1 MTAQHKPVLL
11 DETLDWL
18 VPHAGGT
25 YVDCTLGGAGHSR
38 FIKQAAG
45 VDGCLVGIDR
55 DDYALQR
62 AEQVLAEVPGRHR
75 LLKGNFGELEELL
88 AEIDVTSVDGVL
100 MDLGVSSFQLDTA
113 ERGFSFQQ
121 DGPLD
126 MRMDS
131 AQALTA
137 EQLVNELPEKELTR
151 LIGLLGE
158 EQSCRRIAR
167 AIGREREVA
176 RIETTAR
183 LAAIVERA
191 KGGRKGKRAH
201 PATKTFQAI
210 RMRVNGEL
218 DAVESGVEA
227 AIRLLKPGGR
237 LVVISFHSLE
247 DRLVKQI
254 MARHAGRWVSLQQ
267 GGDRW
272 EGEMPP
278 LRKLTRKPVTAGEQE
293 SVENR
298 RARSAK
304 LRAVERVLEPVRR

>member
-1 MTAQHKPVLL
+1 MAGQHKPVLL
-11 DETLDWL
+11 AETLEWL
-18 VPHAGGT
+18 MPRNGGI

-38 FIKQAAG
+38 VIKEAAG
-45 VDGCLVGIDR
+45 ADGCLVGIDR
-55 DDYALQR
+55 DAYALER
-62 AEQVLAEVPGRHR
+62 AAAVLAEVPGKHT
-75 LLKGNFGELEELL
+75 LLKGNFGDLAELL
-88 AEIDVTSVDGVL
+88 EASGVTAVDGIL
-100 MDLGVSSFQLDTA
+100 MDLGVSSFQLDMA

-131 AQALTA
+131 AQVLTA
-137 EQLVNELPEKELTR
+137 ATLVNEMEESDLTR

-158 EQSCRRIAR
+158 ESSCRRIAR
-167 AIGREREVA
+167 AIGREREIA
-176 RIETTAR
+176 PIETTAR
-183 LAAIVERA
+183 LAEIVGRA
-191 KGGRKGKRAH
+191 KGGRKGSRVH
-201 PATKTFQAI
+201 PATKTFQAL

-218 DAVESGVEA
+218 DAIERGIEA

-272 EGEMPP
+272 EGELPP
-278 LRKLTRKPVTAGEQE
+278 LRRLTRKPVSAGESE
-293 SVENR
+293 SLENR

>member
-1 MTAQHKPVLL
+1 MSVQHKPVLL
-11 DETLDWL
+11 DETMAWMA
-18 VPHAGGT
+18 PHGGGV
-25 YVDCTLGGAGHSR
+25 YVDCTLGGAGHSQV
-38 FIKQAAG
+38 IKQAAG
-45 VDGCLVGIDR
+45 EDGWLLGIDR

-62 AEQVLAEVPGRHR
+62 AEAVLAQVPGRHQ
-75 LLKGNFGELEELL
+75 LLKGNFGDLDQLL
-88 AEIDVTSVDGVL
+88 GEIGVTEVDGIL

-113 ERGFSFQQ
+113 ERGFSFQK

-131 AQALTA
+131 EQALTA
-137 EQLVNELPEKELTR
+137 ATLVNDLPEKELTR
-151 LIGLLGE
+151 LIGVLGE
-158 EQSCRRIAR
+158 ESACRRISR
-167 AIGREREVA
+167 AIAREREVE

-183 LAAIVERA
+183 LAAIIERA

-201 PATKTFQAI
+201 PATKTFQALRI
-210 RMRVNGEL
+210 RVNGEL
-218 DAVESGVEA
+218 DAVEQGVEA

-247 DRLVKQI
+247 DRVVKQI

-278 LRKLTRKPVTAGEQE
+278 LRRLTRKPVTASDSEC
-293 SVENR
+293 VENR